1 MRILLMIMLFVT
13 FTGCNNRDKKVD
25 KEKLLGKDYRLFQD
39 TPVWDL
45 AKAVEDEN
53 VNLINQLATEKKL
66 PIDYQEPKFGNTL
79 LMLAIENSDYESV
92 KALLDLG
99 SNPNIADNYRGNT
112 PMHDAAK
119 NEDPKYLKLLI
130 QHRGDPNVVE
140 SKPITEEDQGRKTP
154 LNIAISYGSSNN
166 LEKVKL
172 LVKAGAD
179 INFYNDWFAY
189 TPHLP
194 ISDAITHERF
204 DIALYLLE
212 QGARY
217 DGVMYKTVQGDSVY
231 ILGALRRK
239 IIDMNTEEHKQ
250 KRKVISFLKAKGLD
264 YEKEPIPDYIERYI
278 KKKYPNNWQEYLEKY

>member
-13 FTGCNNRDKKVD
+13 FTGCHNRDRKVD

-66 PIDYQEPKFGNTL
+66 PIDYQESKFGNTL
-79 LMLAIENSDYESV
+79 LMLAIKNSDYKSV
-92 KALLDLG
+92 KALLSLG
-99 SNPNIADNYRGNT
+99 ADPNIRNNYRGAT

-119 NEDPKYLKLLI
+119 NEAPKYLQLLI
-130 QHRGDPNVVE
+130 EHRGNPNVIE
-140 SKPITEEDQGRKTP
+140 NKPITEDDQGRETP
-154 LNIAISYGSSNN
+154 LNIAISYVSGNN

-172 LVKAGAD
+172 LVEAGAD
-179 INFYNDWFAY
+179 MNFYNEWY
-189 TPHLP
+189 TYYPHLP
-194 ISDAITHERF
+194 LSDAITHNQF

-217 DGVMYKTVQGDSVY
+217 DDIMYKTVQGDSVY
-231 ILGALRRK
+231 ILGALRRA
-239 IIDMNTEEHKQ
+239 IVDMNTKQYKQ

-264 YEKEPIPDYIERYI
+264 YDKEPIPDYIERDI

>member
-1 MRILLMIMLFVT
+1 MRILLVLLLCIA
-13 FTGCNNRDKKVD
+13 FTGCYNRDKKVD

-53 VNLINQLATEKKL
+53 VSLINQLATEKKH
-66 PIDYQEPKFGNTL
+66 PIDYQESKFGNTL
-79 LMLAIENSDYESV
+79 LMLAIENSDYKSV

-99 SNPNIADNYRGNT
+99 SSPNIADNYRGNT

-130 QHRGDPNVVE
+130 EHKGDPNVVE
-140 SKPITEEDQGRKTP
+140 NKPITEEDQGRKTP

-204 DIALYLLE
+204 DIAYYLLE

-217 DGVMYKTVQGDSVY
+217 DGIMYKTVQGDSVY

-239 IIDMNTEEHKQ
+239 IVDINTDEYKQ
-250 KRKVISFLKAKGLD
+250 KRKVISFLKTKGLN
-264 YEKEPIPDYIERYI
+264 YEKEPIPDYIERDI
-278 KKKYPNNWQEYLEKY
+278 KKRYPNNWQEYLEKY